1 MIDRIHKVLVKAVII
16 AEFVILSGVAMA
28 QNSGVS
34 LEQGFK
40 NPPASAWPRTWWHWT
55 NSNVTKEGITKDLE
69 WMKRVGIAGMQLAD
83 VSYGSG
89 QTVNH
94 KIVFGSP
101 EWLDAVRHAASEAD
115 RLNLEM
121 ALFTSAGWSLTG
133 GPWVKPE
140 QAMKKLV
147 WSEMTIEGG
156 KTFNGMLP
164 APPSNEGPIRN
175 LFRGGNRAGSEPT
188 FYGDCAVIAFR
199 TPPDEQDLS
208 KFLAAVMTNS
218 GAINASPLLDDDLN
232 TSLVVKPSEKKAPA
246 WIQYSFHEPVKV
258 QAMTIAGTRGIP
270 FGRLL
275 ASEDGKSFKTLVV
288 LPGKQGY
295 RGGTVRTFAFPET
308 KAKYFKLELNGAPM
322 KPADVISEAPS
333 QPDSLYAL
341 NEFKLYAGGR
351 VHRWEDKAGFNF
363 LFEYENTATP
373 PVSSTS
379 IINPSEIMDL
389 TSKMSKDGTLR
400 WEVPKGKWTVMRFGY
415 SLTGAKNRP
424 AVPSGLGYEVDKLS
438 RKHTEAYM
446 SSYTEPIAK
455 ALGPLYGKSLRYML
469 LDSWEA
475 GIQNWTDEM
484 LAEFQKR
491 RGYDPTPLLPV
502 MAGRVVKSADVSDR
516 FLWDFR
522 RTLVDMFAEN
532 HYGVIT
538 DFLHKQGIQ
547 TFGEAGGVSLE
558 TIEDALLYK
567 KYVDIPMG
575 EFWVK
580 DLHPSAMYY
589 EDVRGAASASHV
601 YGKNLVAAE
610 SFTGGNYESPYT
622 LKKISDYWFT
632 QGVNRLVFHTSA
644 HQPLDTK
651 PGNTMVGTHLHRNI
665 TWAEFARPFMTY
677 VARNSYMLQ
686 QGLYIADF
694 VYLLNEGAPS
704 TMPFWGG
711 GLQPVTPK
719 GYAFDYINAD
729 ALLTRMAV
737 DSNGKLMLPDGMRY
751 EVLVLP
757 QTDGMTVPVLRKL
770 RDLVA
775 GGATMIGPKPQK
787 APGLSGYPDA
797 DNEVKEL
804 ANEIWGDLDG
814 TSRTKRNYGK
824 GKVFWGIPLE
834 QVITALK
841 IAPDVEYSGDL
852 DSKLSWIHR
861 KSGNTDIYFLVNSTD
876 RPEDVKARF
885 RVSGK
890 DVELWNPATG
900 QIKLAGYTITG
911 NYTTVP
917 LQLKEREAVFVV
929 FKNIVSDSSRSDWPE
944 LSELLTTVKG
954 PWEVHFAPNLG
965 APEKITLEELT
976 SWTAHADTGI
986 KYFSGAATYTKTL
999 QAEKR
1004 WFQPDKR
1011 ILLDLGKVGDMAEVT
1026 INGKNLDLIW
1036 KAPCQVDV
1044 TEVLKPGKNQLTIK
1058 VTNEWTNRLIGDK
1071 LLGPDKKI
1079 LDTYIAPFGG
1089 EYQLSESGLI
1099 GPVKILSVSNDKTI
1113 KN

>member
-1 MIDRIHKVLVKAVII
+1 
-16 AEFVILSGVAMA
+16 
-28 QNSGVS
+28 
-34 LEQGFK
+34 
-40 NPPASAWPRTWWHWT
+40 
-55 NSNVTKEGITKDLE
+55 
-69 WMKRVGIAGMQLAD
+69 
-83 VSYGSG
+83 
-89 QTVNH
+89 
-94 KIVFGSP
+94 
-101 EWLDAVRHAASEAD
+101 
-115 RLNLEM
+115 
-121 ALFTSAGWSLTG
+121 
-133 GPWVKPE
+133 
-140 QAMKKLV
+140 
-147 WSEMTIEGG
+147 
-156 KTFNGMLP
+156 
-164 APPSNEGPIRN
+164 
-175 LFRGGNRAGSEPT
+175 
-188 FYGDCAVIAFR
+188 
-199 TPPDEQDLS
+199 
-208 KFLAAVMTNS
+208 
-218 GAINASPLLDDDLN
+218 
-232 TSLVVKPSEKKAPA
+232 
-246 WIQYSFHEPVKV
+246 
-258 QAMTIAGTRGIP
+258 
-270 FGRLL
+270 
-275 ASEDGKSFKTLVV
+275 
-288 LPGKQGY
+288 
-295 RGGTVRTFAFPET
+295 
-308 KAKYFKLELNGAPM
+308 
-322 KPADVISEAPS
+322 
-333 QPDSLYAL
+333 
-341 NEFKLYAGGR
+341 
-351 VHRWEDKAGFNF
+351 
-363 LFEYENTATP
+363 
-373 PVSSTS
+373 
-379 IINPSEIMDL
+379 
-389 TSKMSKDGTLR
+389 
-400 WEVPKGKWTVMRFGY
+400 
-415 SLTGAKNRP
+415 
-424 AVPSGLGYEVDKLS
+424 
-438 RKHTEAYM
+438 
-446 SSYTEPIAK
+446 
-455 ALGPLYGKSLRYML
+455 
-469 LDSWEA
+469 
-475 GIQNWTDEM
+475 
-484 LAEFQKR
+484 
-491 RGYDPTPLLPV
+491 
-502 MAGRVVKSADVSDR
+502 
-516 FLWDFR
+516 
-522 RTLVDMFAEN
+522 
-532 HYGVIT
+532 
-538 DFLHKQGIQ
+538 
-547 TFGEAGGVSLE
+547 
-558 TIEDALLYK
+558 
-567 KYVDIPMG
+567 
-575 EFWVK
+575 
-580 DLHPSAMYY
+580 
-589 EDVRGAASASHV
+589 
-601 YGKNLVAAE
+601 
-610 SFTGGNYESPYT
+610 
-622 LKKISDYWFT
+622 
-632 QGVNRLVFHTSA
+632 
-644 HQPLDTK
+644 
-651 PGNTMVGTHLHRNI
+651 
-665 TWAEFARPFMTY
+665 
-677 VARNSYMLQ
+677 
-686 QGLYIADF
+686 
-694 VYLLNEGAPS
+694 
-704 TMPFWGG
+704 
-711 GLQPVTPK
+711 LQPVTPK

-757 QTDGMTVPVLRKL
+757 QTDVMTVPVLRKF
-770 RDLVA
+770 RDLIA
-775 GGATMIGPKPQK
+775 GGATVVGPKPQK

-876 RPEDVKARF
+876 RPENVKARF

-890 DVELWNPATG
+890 DIELWNPATG

-1036 KAPCQVDV
+1036 KAPYQVDV